1 MGVCE
6 MVDEDDYNFDRQD
19 RTLSI
24 YKTGMDDEETEEVE
38 CINTKDD
45 TCNIGIL
52 RDSDDEENR
61 EDTAPTIREGLI
73 TVKDDD
79 DWGQRLTEVKDDD
92 DCDQK
97 NEVDT
102 GVSAVDEDENYIRLT
117 YTQSLDEKSCGSEND
132 KEQDEEEAGDPEDS
146 EDNNHDHNMKIR
158 GKTKRLLK
166 KSGTRKEKVVMQL
179 IWR

>member
-19 RTLSI
+19 RTFSI

-79 DWGQRLTEVKDDD
+79 DWGQGLTRSKKDNDWDQGLTAVKEDDNW
-92 DCDQK
+92 DQALTRKK
-97 NEVDT
+97 NE
-102 GVSAVDEDENYIRLT
+102 GT
-117 YTQSLDEKSCGSEND
+117 YYVKSFES
-132 KEQDEEEAGDPEDS
+132 K
-146 EDNNHDHNMKIR
+146 
-158 GKTKRLLK
+158 
-166 KSGTRKEKVVMQL
+166 
-179 IWR
+179 